1 MLIYRRSHWFFIT
14 ISSFL
19 VLAAAVGYGL
29 QGTGAQDATPVSHSG
44 GQEHRDHTAE
54 TPDRSQYADDFDP
67 NASIRSLSAE
77 EIEQIRQGGGASLAL
92 PAELNGIPGPSH
104 VLDLTDELALSRDQL
119 AQIQEVYDQFRADV
133 IPAGERYLVALEALE
148 EGFRDR
154 TITGT
159 SLANIVADVSRL
171 EGDLIT
177 IHLAA
182 HLETAELLTEEQI
195 ATYNQLR
202 GYEVDAG

>member
-1 MLIYRRSHWFFIT
+1 MHISRRSHRFFIT
-14 ISSFL
+14 IFSFL

-29 QGTGAQDATPVSHSG
+29 RGTGAQDATPVSHSG
-44 GQEHRDHTAE
+44 GQEHSDHTVE
-54 TPDRSQYADDFDP
+54 TPARAQYADDFDP
-67 NASIRSLSAE
+67 DASIRSLSAE

-92 PAELNGIPGPSH
+92 PAELNGIPGPRH

-119 AQIQEVYDQFRADV
+119 AQIQEVYDRFRADV
-133 IPAGERYLVALEALE
+133 IPAGEGYLVALQALE
-148 EGFRDR
+148 EGFRAR
-154 TITGT
+154 TITGD

-182 HLETAELLTEEQI
+182 HLETAERLTEEQI